1 MRLPTRPH
9 LKRQSGPGRLWGGS
23 RPIPSKEFRYW
34 TPLLIRCFV
43 KISWK
48 TQLPNFSSPSLPPA
62 GHPQFSTLKV
72 VDGFLLEMGWLQMA
86 AMYKHLNKGAC
97 FYGVAARRLLI
108 PPRRGRRGPWRTAPG
123 SPPQLCRKSQVTG
136 LVTGRREAATG
147 VCPASLPESPRKNK
161 GEGSHREQE
170 KNRSRRLKREWEGWG
185 RKGTEKIFSLLE
197 MESNQTNRQPR
208 SNLVS

>member
-23 RPIPSKEFRYW
+23 RPIPGKEFRYW
-34 TPLLIRCFV
+34 TPLLISCFV

-72 VDGFLLEMGWLQMA
+72 MDDFLLEKGWLQMA
-86 AMYKHLNKGAC
+86 ALYKHLNKGAC
-97 FYGVAARRLLI
+97 FYGAGARRLLI
-108 PPRRGRRGPWRTAPG
+108 PPRRGRRGPWRTAPD

-136 LVTGRREAATG
+136 LVTGRREVGPST
-147 VCPASLPESPRKNK
+147 
-161 GEGSHREQE
+161 EQE
-170 KNRSRRLKREWEGWG
+170 TLPQGSA
-185 RKGTEKIFSLLE
+185 
-197 MESNQTNRQPR
+197 
-208 SNLVS
+208 